1 MKIFKFAGHEY
12 KTEQSVRLMLFRK
25 ENLVLPSKMLDE
37 NWAKVGVQVEYID
50 PVYTEEQL
58 ARQAR
63 TKRDRLLAACD
74 YYVMPD
80 YPSTE
85 EGLAEVKAYRQAL
98 RDISKQEGFPSDVA
112 WPEVPEVLQ

>member
-1 MKIFKFAGHEY
+1 MKIFKFGDREY
-12 KTEQSVRLMLFRK
+12 KNEQALRLALLRK

-37 NWAKVGVQVEYID
+37 NWVKVGVHVED
-50 PVYTEEQL
+50 VAPVYTEEQL

-63 TKRDRLLAACD
+63 AKRDRLLSACD
-74 YYVMPD
+74 YYLMPD

-98 RDISKQEGFPSDVA
+98 RDITKQEGFPSEIV
-112 WPEVPEVLQ
+112 WPVVPEVLK